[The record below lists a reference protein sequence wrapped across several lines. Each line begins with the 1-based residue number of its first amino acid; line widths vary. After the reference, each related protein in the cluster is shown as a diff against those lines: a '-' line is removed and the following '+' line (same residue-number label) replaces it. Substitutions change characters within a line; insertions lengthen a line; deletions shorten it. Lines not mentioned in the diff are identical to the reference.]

1 MRTEDA
7 ISSLK
12 CIKNSFTGDC
22 TTNTLVPI
30 SRVDVEALSMAIK
43 SLENQI
49 DIFEELE
56 KIRDDVSWIAET
68 TIDRNTG
75 IAYCRKNVIYR
86 IIEHHISELKGETE

>member
-12 CIKNSFTGDC
+12 FIKRSFTGDC

-43 SLENQI
+43 SLEDQ
-49 DIFEELE
+49 
-56 KIRDDVSWIAET
+56 K
-68 TIDRNTG
+68 TG
-75 IAYCRKNVIYR
+75 HWNRVADLTNILVWECDKCKWQQQFWTNYCPDCGSKM
-86 IIEHHISELKGETE
+86 E